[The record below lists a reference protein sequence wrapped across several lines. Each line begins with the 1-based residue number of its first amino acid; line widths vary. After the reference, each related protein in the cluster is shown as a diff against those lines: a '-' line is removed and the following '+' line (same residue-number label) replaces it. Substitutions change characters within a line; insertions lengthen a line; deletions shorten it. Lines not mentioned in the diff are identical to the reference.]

1 MSDIFSTFLS
11 NESSLKR
18 NKYSNKYSAK
28 LNKIFLD
35 NGLRLSKEGNVLR
48 LPKLKF
54 NSRIITDN
62 NKNNTLE
69 NINYNNNNEILIINN
84 TEQNNNK
91 ILKNEYLSDLNS
103 ENNGRGISNGK
114 FNKIKGKLFNKQ
126 LIKNRN
132 KLSKSNYN
140 KHKLKNL
147 TLEDMNIINERKK
160 QKQKFIN
167 DYIESLLNKGKEKH
181 DKFIAATKKVESNKY
196 SLANSINPK
205 KYIQKKILDDNFDF
219 NEFRTSKI
227 QNDCFNG
234 NEKFRKAN
242 YKNIKI
248 NLMNNIFLNAMKSQP
263 EETETKFLIDKMISE
278 QNHINNLRFGKNVFN
293 IKNEN
298 L

>member
-181 DKFIAATKKVESNKY
+181 DKFTAAKKKVESNKY

>member
-1 MSDIFSTFLS
+1 MSDIFLTFLS

-103 ENNGRGISNGK
+103 ENNGRSISNGK

-205 KYIQKKILDDNFDF
+205 KYIQKKILDDTFDF

-248 NLMNNIFLNAMKSQP
+248 NLMNNIFLNAMKAQP
-263 EETETKFLIDKMISE
+263 EVTDTKFLIDKMISE

>member
-1 MSDIFSTFLS
+1 MSDIFLTFLS

-248 NLMNNIFLNAMKSQP
+248 NLMNNIFLNAMKAQP
-263 EETETKFLIDKMISE
+263 EVTDTKFLIDKMISE

-293 IKNEN
+293 IKTEN

>member
-248 NLMNNIFLNAMKSQP
+248 NLMNNIFLNAMKAQP
-263 EETETKFLIDKMISE
+263 EVTDTKFLIDKMISE

-293 IKNEN
+293 IKTEN

>member
-1 MSDIFSTFLS
+1 MSDILSTFLS

-248 NLMNNIFLNAMKSQP
+248 NLMNNIFLNAMKAQP
-263 EETETKFLIDKMISE
+263 EVTDTKFLIDKMISE

-293 IKNEN
+293 IKTEN

>member
-48 LPKLKF
+48 LPKLKY
-54 NSRIITDN
+54 NSRIITVN
-62 NKNNTLE
+62 NKNNTFE

-114 FNKIKGKLFNKQ
+114 LNKIKGKLFNKQ

-278 QNHINNLRFGKNVFN
+278 QNHINNLSFGKNVKN
-293 IKNEN
+293 KKNEN